1 MRLTRRQAL
10 AGMTALGAAATASA
24 AALSVGDSAPDVSL
38 PSTKGGSVKL
48 ADYHGKK
55 NVVMAFYPKA
65 FTGG

>member
-10 AGMTALGAAATASA
+10 AGMTALGAVAASA
-24 AALSVGDSAPDVSL
+24 APLAVGDSAPDVSL
-38 PSTKGGSVKL
+38 PSTQGETVKL
-48 ADYHGKK
+48 ANYRGKK